1 MVYTDEQLNFFKFS
15 KLVVDEFPKALRQ
28 TFKYM
33 WENVG
38 PGSNWDDSEGV
49 RDSFLTK
56 EGGKTKVPTDKSYEE
71 WDCTALFQ
79 ATIFAQTFALPD
91 SKGNLKTLSKLY
103 VEPRGSMPD
112 GSFHASVL
120 SPVGNQAETFA
131 LAIDQLRLLRNWLSH
146 LSSSEQI
153 NKTTFDQHTELAKDA
168 FKALGVVTDSIDD
181 VKSLPESYFPTEEVV
196 RLKNEIRLM
205 RFVTTFSILLV
216 FHRYLKDFISPVIHL
231 VWYFILVVILLV
243 WYFILVVNH
252 LVGYFILVVI
262 HLVWYFILVV
272 ILLVWYFI
280 LVVNHLV
287 GYFILVVI
295 HLVWYFILVVIH
307 LVGYFILVV
316 IHLSEEVNKY
326 FIKLIKYLKKTKETN
341 SKSNENSPFIYCPQE
356 RSLGYD
362 TNSTKMYSSVG
373 SPHSVQ
379 VKDPKFGAVVNQQ
392 LALASNSYFEAKKIE
407 GNENSRSICCSQE
420 RYDTNLTKM
429 YSLVCSP
436 HSVQVKDP
444 KFGVVVNRQQAL
456 PSNSYFEA
464 KKIESNENSRSIY
477 CPQERYDTNSTK
489 MYSLVC
495 SPHSVQ
501 VKDPKF
507 GAVVNR
513 QLALRSDI
521 HSLLCSYVGA
531 KKTESN
537 ENSDTNSKT
546 IYTCNSLGITHDV
559 HADLNNLQRPLLPS
573 NSSLLHLLFTTGTL
587 NQGFKNLSLRLIP

>member
-103 VEPRGSMPD
+103 VEPRGSMLD

-196 RLKNEIRLM
+196 RLKNKIRLM
-205 RFVTTFSILLV
+205 RFVTTLSILLV

-243 WYFILVVNH
+243 WYFISL
-252 LVGYFILVVI
+252 VI

-272 ILLVWYFI
+272 IHLVWYFI

-295 HLVWYFILVVIH
+295 HLVVYFILVVIH

-316 IHLSEEVNKY
+316 NHLSEEVNKY

-362 TNSTKMYSSVG
+362 
-373 SPHSVQ
+373 
-379 VKDPKFGAVVNQQ
+379 
-392 LALASNSYFEAKKIE
+392 
-407 GNENSRSICCSQE
+407 ENS
-420 RYDTNLTKM
+420 TKM

-444 KFGVVVNRQQAL
+444 KFGAVVNRQLAL

-477 CPQERYDTNSTK
+477 CPQERYDTDSTK

-513 QLALRSDI
+513 QLALPSNSYFEAKKIESNENSRSIYCPQERYDTDSTKMYSLVCSPHSVQVKDPKFGAVVNRQVVLRSDI

-559 HADLNNLQRPLLPS
+559 HADLINLQRPLLPS

-587 NQGFKNLSLRLIP
+587 NQGFKNLSLCLIP